1 MSEFQDQVT
10 VNAPLDQVF
19 NFAADVEN
27 APLFMQNVTKV
38 EKLTD
43 GPVQAGTKY
52 RETREIRG
60 REATAVIEFIEYV
73 PSAKYS
79 VKSEMKGMEA
89 IYHYMFSASGNQTTI
104 RFECEIN
111 AKKFTMKLIKPVFV
125 KIMKK
130 EDGDH
135 LQHLK
140 KHWKLRLQKIK
151 KDSDQLWG

>member
-140 KHWKLRLQKIK
+140 KALEAQAAEDK
-151 KDSDQLWG
+151 KGQ